1 MKEDTHSG
9 SVRIV
14 MLLCWILSLAV
25 LMIEAVDGRLNS
37 TKELDAVFLLL
48 WLVLEAESILKLKKK
63 IAKEGFRET
72 FKFNG
77 AEMLWVI
84 LAFISVIV
92 MLASQSGWMRWVVL
106 LRGPSV
112 LRRFND
118 EKTFEVIGEMIV
130 VVLILFFVVPFFN
143 IIAVALSAPGQ
154 IINVIP
160 QNIDFFALN
169 YVIHDT
175 AFLKSFLNSIF
186 ITVAGTLIG
195 TIAMAMAAYP
205 LSRPELPFRRGW
217 MVFYMITM
225 YFGGGMAPA
234 IVLMN
239 ALGLMN
245 TMGDKGGIRLT
256 YGGEFTLYTTEH
268 GALVKY
274 VPEVKTRNMFETEIN
289 SFVRC
294 IRTGEKLPSHIDTAV
309 LTSRIMQAIYDSA
322 ATHREVV
329 LES

>member
-106 LRGPSV
+106 LRGPRAGRFKSEPPEEPGASSENGGSSV
-112 LRRFND
+112 LS
-118 EKTFEVIGEMIV
+118 
-130 VVLILFFVVPFFN
+130 
-143 IIAVALSAPGQ
+143 II
-154 IINVIP
+154 
-160 QNIDFFALN
+160 
-169 YVIHDT
+169 
-175 AFLKSFLNSIF
+175 SI
-186 ITVAGTLIG
+186 
-195 TIAMAMAAYP
+195 
-205 LSRPELPFRRGW
+205 
-217 MVFYMITM
+217 
-225 YFGGGMAPA
+225 
-234 IVLMN
+234 
-239 ALGLMN
+239 
-245 TMGDKGGIRLT
+245 
-256 YGGEFTLYTTEH
+256 
-268 GALVKY
+268 
-274 VPEVKTRNMFETEIN
+274 
-289 SFVRC
+289 
-294 IRTGEKLPSHIDTAV
+294 
-309 LTSRIMQAIYDSA
+309 
-322 ATHREVV
+322 
-329 LES
+329 